1 MDKKTIYYVIE
12 EFHGSGEKE
21 LIFYTKEF
29 EGLLYQPGG
38 IGNID
43 DFISQKGKERFKELQ
58 KEVFDYYDPVYNKWH
73 EEEKTGVDIKKKY
86 NLSDI
91 DYEEY
96 EIRIITDDDFINDSF
111 FDCNIDIYYP
121 TQNDILYESL
131 PQEII
136 DKFLN
141 TESNYH
147 GQQFHSIDINKLDEV
162 IDDLKKMGYKVVKK

>member
-1 MDKKTIYYVIE
+1 MHKKTIYYIIE

-29 EGLLYQPGG
+29 EGLLYQSGG
-38 IGNID
+38 IENID
-43 DFISQKGKERFKELQ
+43 DFISQKGKQRFKELQ
-58 KEVFDYYDPVYNKWH
+58 KEVFDYYDSIYNKWYK
-73 EEEKTGVDIKKKY
+73 EESKGINIKMKY
-86 NLSDI
+86 NLSETEYE
-91 DYEEY
+91 DYE
-96 EIRIITDDDFINDSF
+96 ILVIKDDYFMDTF
-111 FDCNIDIYYP
+111 FDDINIDIYYP

-141 TESNYH
+141 TETNYH
-147 GQQFHSIDINKLDEV
+147 GQEFHSIDINKLDEV